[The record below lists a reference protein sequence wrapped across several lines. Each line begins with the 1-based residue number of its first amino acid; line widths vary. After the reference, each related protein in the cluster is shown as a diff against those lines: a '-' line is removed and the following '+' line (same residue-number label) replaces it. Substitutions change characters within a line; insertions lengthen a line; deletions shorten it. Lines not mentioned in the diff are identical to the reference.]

1 MNIPEFYDLRCAGT
15 AAQKHSLKHEEWL
28 SLLVDFVQVTP
39 LKVKPS
45 KETFKVVG
53 IAMEYT

>member
-1 MNIPEFYDLRCAGT
+1 MVEPTGI
-15 AAQKHSLKHEEWL
+15 
-28 SLLVDFVQVTP
+28 DFVQVTP

-53 IAMEYT
+53 IPMEYTYMQ